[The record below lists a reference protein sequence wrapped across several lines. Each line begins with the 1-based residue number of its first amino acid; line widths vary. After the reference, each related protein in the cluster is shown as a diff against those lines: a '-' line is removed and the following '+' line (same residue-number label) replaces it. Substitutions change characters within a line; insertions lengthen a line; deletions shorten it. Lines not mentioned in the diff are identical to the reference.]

1 MPLCDL
7 CGKEAKLTRTEIEKA
22 RLNVCPDCAKY
33 GKKMYTDVDFSKPE
47 DFDEQPARRQE
58 TARKP
63 EAQRPVFQIGLQES
77 QIVEGYGPLVR
88 MARDRAKLTQGEL
101 GKAIAE
107 KENTIQRIESGQQE
121 PTPKIAKKLE
131 QFLRISLITK
141 AGPKEAVVLNDV
153 DFSETDLTIGDLLD
167 LSKDPSK

>member
-33 GKKMYTDVDFSKPE
+33 GKKMYTDVDFSKQE
-47 DFDEQPARRQE
+47 DLDEQPARRQA

-63 EAQRPVFQIGLQES
+63 ERAAFQTGLQED
-77 QIVEGYGPLVR
+77 QIAEGYGPLVR

-121 PTPKIAKKLE
+121 PTLKIAKKLE

-141 AGPKEAVVLNDV
+141 LGPKEAVVLNDV

-167 LSKDPSK
+167 LSKDSSK